1 MNIFA
6 KMYCRVY
13 QTIFKWAIPLMPYRE
28 PQILDS
34 VLDVKNI
41 LVEKNITK
49 VLLVTDQ
56 GIKNLKLT
64 DTLEK
69 DLKQANIDVVV
80 FDETVPNPTIQNI
93 ENGLKK
99 YLENDCQGIIAFGGG
114 SVMDCAKVI
123 GARVVCPKKTVPKMK
138 GLLKIRKP
146 LPTLIAI
153 PTTAGTGS
161 ETTIAA
167 VISDPENKL
176 KYPINDFN
184 LIPHYA
190 VLDPSLTIGLPPHL
204 TSTTGMDALTH
215 AIEAYIGNSTTKYT
229 RHNSLEA
236 CRLIF
241 ENIEKAYTD
250 GSNERARRHMLKGSY
265 LAGLSFTISYVGYVH
280 AIAHSLGG
288 FYGTAHGLANAVI
301 LPYMLSE
308 YGESIYG
315 KLKDIAVYC
324 NIARPYDNKQI
335 ASSKLINRILEMN
348 DNMKIPKRFDFI
360 KEEDIPLL
368 AKHASS
374 EANPLYPVPKLLNA
388 RELEKIYYKISSVS
402 LKN

>member
-6 KMYCRVY
+6 KAYCRMY

-41 LVEKNITK
+41 LNEKSITK
-49 VLLVTDQ
+49 VLLVTDA
-56 GIKNLKLT
+56 GIQNLKLT
-64 DTLEK
+64 DSLVD
-69 DLKQANIDVVV
+69 DLKQAQIDVIIY
-80 FDETVPNPTIQNI
+80 DKTIPNPTIQNI
-93 ENGLKK
+93 EDGLKV
-99 YLENDCQGIIAFGGG
+99 YLENNCEGIIAFGGG

-167 VISDPENKL
+167 VISDPDNKL

-190 VLDPSLTIGLPPHL
+190 VLDPTLTLGLPPSL

-215 AIEAYIGNSTTKYT
+215 AIEAYIGNSTNKHT
-229 RHNSLEA
+229 RHNALEA

-241 ENIEKAYTD
+241 DNIEKAYND
-250 GSNERARRHMLKGSY
+250 GSNERARRNMLKGSY
-265 LAGLSFTISYVGYVH
+265 MAGVAFTISYVGYVH

-288 FYGTAHGLANAVI
+288 LYGTPHGLANAVI
-301 LPYMLSE
+301 LPYVLSE
-308 YGESIYG
+308 YGEKIYD
-315 KLKDIAVYC
+315 KLKEIAVYC
-324 NIARPYDNKQI
+324 NIARPYDNKEI
-335 ASSKLINRILEMN
+335 ASSKLINKILEMN
-348 DNMKIPKRFDFI
+348 DNMRIPKSFDFI
-360 KEEDIPLL
+360 KEEDIPRL
-368 AKHASS
+368 AKHASR

-388 RELEKIYYKISSVS
+388 KELEKLYYKISSVH
-402 LKN
+402 LNN

>member
-13 QTIFKWAIPLMPYRE
+13 QNIFKWAIPLMPYRE

-41 LVEKNITK
+41 LNEKNISK

-56 GIKNLKLT
+56 GIKNVHLT
-64 DTLEK
+64 DTLEN
-69 DLKQANIDVVV
+69 DLKSANIEVCV
-80 FDETVPNPTIQNI
+80 FDQVVPNPTIQNI
-93 ENGLKK
+93 EDGLQV
-99 YLENDCQGIIAFGGG
+99 YLENNCQGIIAFGGG

-123 GARVVCPKKTVPKMK
+123 GARVSCPKKTVPKMK
-138 GLLKIRKP
+138 GLLKVNKP

-167 VISDPENKL
+167 VISDPQNKL

-190 VLDPSLTIGLPPHL
+190 VLDPALTINLPPHL
-204 TSTTGMDALTH
+204 TATTGMDALTH
-215 AIEAYIGNSTTKYT
+215 AIEAYIGNSTTKHT
-229 RHNSLEA
+229 RHNALEA

-241 ENIEKAYTD
+241 ENIEKVYSD

-265 LAGLSFTISYVGYVH
+265 MAGVAFTISYVGYVH

-288 FYGTAHGLANAVI
+288 FYGTPHGLANAVI
-301 LPYMLSE
+301 LPYVLSE
-308 YGESIYG
+308 YGKTIYQ
-315 KLKDIAVYC
+315 KLKEIAVYC
-324 NIARPYDNKQI
+324 NIAKPYDNPQI
-335 ASSKLINRILEMN
+335 ASSKLINKILEMN
-348 DNMKIPKRFDFI
+348 DNMHIPKTFDFI
-360 KEEDIPLL
+360 KEEDIPHL
-368 AKHASS
+368 AKHASK
-374 EANPLYPVPKLLNA
+374 EANPLYPVPKLLNTK
-388 RELEKIYYKISSVS
+388 ELEKIYYKITSA
-402 LKN
+402 KMNN